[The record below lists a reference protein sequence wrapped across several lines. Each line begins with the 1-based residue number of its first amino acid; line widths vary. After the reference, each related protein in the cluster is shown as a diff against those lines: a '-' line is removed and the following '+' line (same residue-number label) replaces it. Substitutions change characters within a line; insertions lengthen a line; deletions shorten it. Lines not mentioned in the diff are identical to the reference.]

1 MLSHQY
7 NLLKLPFGMLQ
18 FANILV
24 KSQQLSLNIQ
34 TSGAHQTV
42 SINAF
47 NPKLHN
53 LPSQIHGIRKHVDT
67 LVFNLKF
74 NQRTLITG
82 MLISACTNVSSL

>member
-7 NLLKLPFGMLQ
+7 NRLTLLFGMLR
-18 FANILV
+18 FANIHV

-47 NPKLHN
+47 NPQLHN
-53 LPSQIHGIRKHVDT
+53 LPSQIHGIRKHVGT

-74 NQRTLITG
+74 NQQTLITG
-82 MLISACTNVSSL
+82 MLISACTNVSNL